1 MQKAEMPDAP
11 NIPVSLRLQI
21 TMFSKGFHGYL
32 SLTSM
37 VLKCISHLLHEKI
50 FILKS
55 SELYMKS
62 VQLLSFAI
70 TGNIPHPVSGMR
82 AHLLPKYPRRYIA
95 SGNYHALP
103 HAGKYY

>member
-1 MQKAEMPDAP
+1 MPDAP
-11 NIPVSLRLQI
+11 NIPVSLRLPI

-32 SLTSM
+32 SLTST

>member
-1 MQKAEMPDAP
+1 
-11 NIPVSLRLQI
+11 
-21 TMFSKGFHGYL
+21 
-32 SLTSM
+32 
-37 VLKCISHLLHEKI
+37 
-50 FILKS
+50 
-55 SELYMKS
+55 MKS